1 MNRQNV
7 SVEVLVKMLKDIM
20 MMTPNPKAPNSLY
33 FLWDHTFAERDNKL
47 ICDIIPTDKQTVAH
61 SV

>member
-33 FLWDHTFAERDNKL
+33 FL
-47 ICDIIPTDKQTVAH
+47 
-61 SV
+61 